1 MLKIFFIC
9 VCVFTLGAAAQ
20 ISHAQTT
27 ASTAERGIELY
38 QQADYKGAADILQ
51 QVVAV
56 EENNKQAWLFLGMA
70 LARQDSNKKAKKAFG
85 KADDIEE
92 IPESDYTNDGD
103 ARLKIN
109 RKPTPGYTLQARQA
123 QVGGKI
129 KLAVEF
135 GADGQINFVFP
146 VRTLPDGL
154 TEKAIDAA
162 RRIEF
167 EPAKKSNKAVTV
179 IKFIEYTFK
188 LY

>member
-51 QVVAV
+51 QVVAI
-56 EENNKQAWLFLGMA
+56 EKKNKQAWLFLGMA
-70 LARQDSNKKAKKAFG
+70 LARQDSDKEAKKVFK
-85 KADDIEE
+85 KADDIDGYIEG
-92 IPESDYTNDGD
+92 DYTNDGD
-103 ARLKIN
+103 ARLKVG
-109 RKPTPGYTLQARQA
+109 KKLAPGYTERARQENIS
-123 QVGGKI
+123 GKVR
-129 KLAVEF
+129 LAVEF
-135 GADGQINFVFP
+135 GADAQINFIFP
-146 VRTLPDGL
+146 VKKLSGGL
-154 TEKAIDAA
+154 TEKAIDVA

-179 IKFIEYTFK
+179 IRFIEYAFK